1 MKRAFFVL
9 AAALTVGGSNPAMA
23 ADAPFGC
30 DARAPNVCYFRIF
43 YTRGDRIVILPAG
56 MKSNIPDVIIGSNQY
71 CVTLGKTPEF
81 FKCTRKLINNK
92 YNS

>member
-1 MKRAFFVL
+1 MKRTFFVL
-9 AAALTVGGSNPAMA
+9 AAALTVGGIDPATA
-23 ADAPFGC
+23 AGVPFGC

-56 MKSNIPDVIIGSNQY
+56 MKVNIPDVIVGSNQY
-71 CVTLGKTPEF
+71 CVTLGKTPV
-81 FKCTRKLINNK
+81 FKCTRKLINNR